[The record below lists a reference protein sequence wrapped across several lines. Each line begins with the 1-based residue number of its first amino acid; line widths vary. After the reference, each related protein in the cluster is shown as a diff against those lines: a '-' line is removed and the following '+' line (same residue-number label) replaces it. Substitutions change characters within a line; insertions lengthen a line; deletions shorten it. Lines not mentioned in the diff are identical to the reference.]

1 MVIRTR
7 VPRTHPHGTPCS
19 ESGSMNL
26 ALRARRCL
34 VLLFAVISCAA
45 GGKAARTAD
54 SPSPTGGIEG
64 TVTYRADPQRPWRY
78 GRYYI
83 KQAKTGEL
91 AEAVVAI
98 RMRKSDAASAPAAK
112 PKSVTIDQKN
122 FQFVPET
129 VVVRKGDSVTFTNS
143 DGATHNVRA
152 SGKLAGF
159 NITIAAGETYTNL
172 CDKAGGVRDP
182 IQIGCV
188 FHSAMQAWIFVFD
201 HPYFQMTGADG
212 RFRLE
217 GIPAGE
223 YELELAHPAGGLRW
237 KQQVVIQADQTLQ
250 VDIPLSP
257 DDKK

>member
-1 MVIRTR
+1 MI
-7 VPRTHPHGTPCS
+7 
-19 ESGSMNL
+19 L
-26 ALRARRCL
+26 ALRARHCL
-34 VLLFAVISCAA
+34 VLLFAMMACAA
-45 GGKAARTAD
+45 SGKTARSAD
-54 SPSPTGGIEG
+54 SPPPTGAIEG

-83 KQAKTGEL
+83 KHAKTGEL

-98 RMRKSDAASAPAAK
+98 RLRKRDAAQAPAAE
-112 PKSVTIDQKN
+112 PKTVTIDQKN

-152 SGKLAGF
+152 TGKLAGF

-188 FHSAMQAWIFVFD
+188 FHSAMQAWIYVFD

-217 GIPAGE
+217 GIPPGE
-223 YELELAHPAGGLRW
+223 YELEMAHPAGGLRW
-237 KQQVVIQADQTLQ
+237 KRAVVVHADQTLP
-250 VDIPLSP
+250 VDIPVSP
-257 DDKK
+257 DNKQ